1 MTKWIEE
8 ENGEVWIP
16 TSTAAK
22 MLGIGMQGVNH
33 MLQRGILVHVRKPA
47 RNRTNY
53 YLLSEVEALAR
64 NTKRVV
70 KLVTHETR
78 QESRIPGDLA
88 KVDKTFLTGKEVMKF
103 LTINNTAL
111 SWYVNHGDLTSYQS
125 VPGRSPH
132 RFDPYEVRILKHKRE
147 RLKRIRQTNIQ
158 FRANEARIS
167 GKPVPRPPRTDAL
180 HASDLLPFEHHMGTW
195 ITVRERGSRYDK
207 PPLFWVS
214 ASTPSTRSRTGDA
227 SMEKNAN
234 TKADSANKNNGFS
247 AKPTFSP
254 SSTTRTT
261 EKDANII
268 RNTAPR
274 SVATEKPNTL
284 SRCTPPSVASTG
296 KNWDHNGASSK
307 AATGKGKVFVQ
318 RGVACHVL
326 LS

>member
-22 MLGIGMQGVNH
+22 MLGIEMQGVNH

-88 KVDKTFLTGKEVMKF
+88 KVDKTFLSGKEAMKF

-147 RLKRIRQTNIQ
+147 RLKRIRETNLQ
-158 FRANEARIS
+158 FRTNEARIS

-195 ITVRERGSRYDK
+195 ITVRQTASLLGVSVYTVYQIKDRGRLYGEKRQYESGLRK
-207 PPLFWVS
+207 QKQWLFRKTDVL
-214 ASTPSTRSRTGDA
+214 TLLNDPDYRKGR
-227 SMEKNAN
+227 EHYQ
-234 TKADSANKNNGFS
+234 
-247 AKPTFSP
+247 
-254 SSTTRTT
+254 
-261 EKDANII
+261 EHC
-268 RNTAPR
+268 AP
-274 SVATEKPNTL
+274 L
-284 SRCTPPSVASTG
+284 SRHRKAEHSLTMHTPV
-296 KNWDHNGASSK
+296 SSLDWEDL
-307 AATGKGKVFVQ
+307 GSQWRVIEG
-318 RGVACHVL
+318 GEW
-326 LS
+326 